1 VLPDLATQTGI
12 ILKHKG
18 KAMDLLKLVWRVV
31 FLVTAGLYLAPMVYM
46 QYVYSPPISYSP
58 DGVNFYSALNMFS
71 LLTTPLL
78 IYIPVEVF
86 FHLHKVS
93 TSE

>member
-1 VLPDLATQTGI
+1 ME
-12 ILKHKG
+12 ILKW
-18 KAMDLLKLVWRVV
+18 VWRAS
-31 FLVTAGLYLAPMVYM
+31 FLLTAGLYVSPMLYM
-46 QYVYSPPISYSP
+46 QYA
-58 DGVNFYSALNMFS
+58 FSAGDLSAYAIADLLS
-71 LLTTPLL
+71 LITTPLL

>member
-1 VLPDLATQTGI
+1 
-12 ILKHKG
+12 
-18 KAMDLLKLVWRVV
+18 MDLLKGLWRVL
-31 FLVTAGLYLAPMVYM
+31 FLVAVVVYLTPIIYM
-46 QYVYSPPISYSP
+46 QAGFSFGM
-58 DGVNFYSALNMFS
+58 DGNGFWSFLNMLS
-71 LLTTPLL
+71 LVTTPLL

>member
-1 VLPDLATQTGI
+1 
-12 ILKHKG
+12 
-18 KAMDLLKLVWRVV
+18 MDLLKWLWRVLFLVAVVVYLTPLVW
-31 FLVTAGLYLAPMVYM
+31 M
-46 QYVYSPPISYSP
+46 QFSPSSAY
-58 DGVNFYSALNMFS
+58 GVGVSDFWSFLNMLS
-71 LLTTPLL
+71 LVTTPLL

>member
-1 VLPDLATQTGI
+1 
-12 ILKHKG
+12 
-18 KAMDLLKLVWRVV
+18 MDLLKWLWRVL
-31 FLVTAGLYLAPMVYM
+31 FLVTVVVYLTPLVWM
-46 QYVYSPPISYSP
+46 QFTVSYAY
-58 DGVNFYSALNMFS
+58 GVGVSDFWSFLNMLS
-71 LLTTPLL
+71 LVTTPLL

>member
-1 VLPDLATQTGI
+1 
-12 ILKHKG
+12 
-18 KAMDLLKLVWRVV
+18 MDLLKLVWRVL
-31 FLVTAGLYLAPMVYM
+31 FLVAVVVYLTPMIYM
-46 QYVYSPPISYSP
+46 QFAFSFGM
-58 DGVNFYSALNMFS
+58 DGNDFWSFLNMLS
-71 LLTTPLL
+71 LVTTPLL

>member
-1 VLPDLATQTGI
+1 
-12 ILKHKG
+12 
-18 KAMDLLKLVWRVV
+18 MDLLKWVWRAL
-31 FLVTAGLYLAPMVYM
+31 FLVAAVLYLSPMVYM
-46 QYVYSPPISYSP
+46 QYT
-58 DGVNFYSALNMFS
+58 YSALSSYDYGTSFYSVLNMLS
-71 LLTTPLL
+71 LLTAPLL